1 VCGVGKRWVGGL
13 WLSKDEKKKKERIEE
28 KTEKKG

>member
-13 WLSKDEKKKKERIEE
+13 WLSKDEKKEKGEDRE
-28 KTEKKG
+28 KTEKG